1 MQTKRL
7 RVAAQLK
14 AASESGVI
22 EGYGSV
28 FGVRDSYDDIVAP
41 GAFARTLAE
50 AKLSGRMPAM
60 LWQHRP
66 DEPIGA
72 WTEMREDDTGLF
84 VKGQLAD
91 TQRGRE
97 ALELVKLGALSGLSI
112 GFVTKSYSYEKSTG
126 ITTLT
131 DVDLWE
137 VSPVTFPA
145 NAEARISAVKQIE
158 GISNIRDAEHALREA
173 GFSAAAARAFIARIK
188 GLSPREAEES
198 DDQAAMVARLSS
210 IFR

>member
-1 MQTKRL
+1 MQTKRIAF
-7 RVAAQLK
+7 AAQLK
-14 AASESGVI
+14 AANDSGVI

-28 FGVRDSYDDIVAP
+28 FGVRDSYDDVVAP
-41 GAFARTLAE
+41 GAFARTLGE
-50 AKLSGRMPAM
+50 AKLAGRMPAM

-84 VKGQLAD
+84 VRGQLAD

-97 ALELVKLGALSGLSI
+97 ARELVKLGALTGLSI
-112 GFVTKSYSYEKSTG
+112 GYVTKAYTYEKSTG

-131 DVDLWE
+131 DLDLWE

-145 NAEARISAVKQIE
+145 NVEARISAVKQIE
-158 GISNIRDAEHALREA
+158 AISNIRDAEHALREA

-198 DDQAAMVARLSS
+198 DDQADLVARLSC